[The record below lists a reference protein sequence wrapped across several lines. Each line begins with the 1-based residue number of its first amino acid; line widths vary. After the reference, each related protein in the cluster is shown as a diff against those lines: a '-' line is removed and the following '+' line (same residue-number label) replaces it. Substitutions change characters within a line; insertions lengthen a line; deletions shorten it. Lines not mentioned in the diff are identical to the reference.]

1 MSHTASDA
9 MIPLEPMRFPLH
21 GMRLI
26 EASAGT
32 GKTFTIAGLYL
43 RLLLGHGDAQVRHA
57 TPLRVDQI
65 LVVTFTEAA
74 TAELKGRIR
83 ARIHEARLA
92 FARHH
97 SDDPLL
103 QSFLDDIPDHAE
115 AASVLLQAERE
126 MDTMAVYTI
135 HGFCQRMLVQNAFE
149 SGSSFHHDFIT
160 DESRLKA
167 QVVADYW
174 RRQFYPLSVALA
186 AEVRNLWPT
195 PNGLLAQIGPYLSG
209 HALSLSVSAMEAS
222 LEQLHQDNLQR
233 IVEMKAQWRQYQS
246 DIDACIAESDVN
258 KRVYTKKFRPQWIE
272 QVSQWAEAETHS
284 YWVPEQLSRF
294 SQQVLYEK
302 TPTGTPPEHP
312 LFETIERFLATPVSI
327 EAPLKAHAIDTCRHL
342 LAKAKSEQQW
352 LSFDDLLSQ
361 LSSALDLDS
370 TGQLAQRIRTLYPIA
385 MIDEFQDTDP
395 LQYHIFSHIYAPHPA
410 CGLLM
415 IGDPKQAI
423 YAFRGA
429 DIFTYI
435 KARRQV
441 SSHFTLATNWRSGQ
455 SMIDAVNRL
464 FASSDS
470 PFLHDSDIPF
480 IQVAAPP
487 EAQQRQWQLHQQV
500 QPAMTYWWPDDIAPD
515 SVMTKGEYEQVM
527 ANATAAQIQTIL
539 QAAHAGEGSLCS
551 KNGQKTIQ
559 AGNIA
564 VLVRTGREGRLIKEA
579 LARQDIA
586 SVYLSNR
593 ESVFASDIA
602 VDIQRLLQAVLTPEQ
617 ERPLRAALASPLF
630 GLAIQDL
637 DALNSNESLWERVVQ
652 EFRQYRTIWSERGIL
667 PMLRA
672 VLYQRHLA
680 ERWLAL
686 KVGERLL
693 TDYLHIG
700 ELLQQAGAE
709 IESDHALLRWLTQSM
724 IDVTQGG
731 HPETSIQRLESEKNL
746 VQIVTIHKSKGLEY
760 DLVFLPFVMSF
771 REAKEARYYDEQQD
785 RIVLDITRREET
797 LAKAERER
805 LAEDLRLLYVALT
818 RSIYG
823 CYVGVA
829 PLKGRSGKGTSSA
842 HLSAIG
848 YLLQQGEPGDAGLLQ
863 QGIAS
868 QCDSEGHTVID
879 VPPSLPESPL
889 PRVDA
894 PQQTLTAQQK
904 QHPIERAWRMTSY
917 SNLVKQSGHHAFLD
931 ATQEEPGFDL
941 DSAGEAD
948 ESLFDPEEQTI
959 FTFPKGATAGTF
971 LHSLFEQIEFTE
983 APDSPANT
991 GVIQTLMASAALDE
1005 SWLPVLQQM
1014 LTHVLQTPL
1023 DGKKLRLGQVPAQQR
1038 LVEMEF
1044 LLPIDKLRSPLLN
1057 RILKRHDAL
1066 SAQAGEL
1073 NFAQVE
1079 GMLKGFID
1087 LVFEYQGRYYVL
1099 DWKSNHLGNQPED
1112 YRPARLD
1119 AAMVEHRY
1127 DFQYQIYTL
1136 ALHRFLASRLVDYT
1150 YEQHFG
1156 GVYYLFLRGMDGQ
1169 TSSGVFAHR
1178 PKCELITALDR
1189 FFAGEDDHMR
1199 ATQEGQMELDL

>member
-1 MSHTASDA
+1 MSHTTSDA

-43 RLLLGHGDAQVRHA
+43 RLLLGHGDAQNRHA

-103 QSFLDDIPDHAE
+103 QSLLDEIPAHTE
-115 AASVLLQAERE
+115 ADSILLQAERE

-149 SGSSFHHDFIT
+149 SGSRFHHEFIT

-174 RRQFYPLSVALA
+174 RRQFYPLSVELA
-186 AEVRNLWPT
+186 AEVRHLWPT
-195 PNGLLAQIGPYLSG
+195 PNALLAQIGSYLSG
-209 HALSLSVSAMEAS
+209 HPLSLSVSAMDAS
-222 LEQLHQDNLQR
+222 LAQLHQDNLQR
-233 IVEMKAQWRQYQS
+233 IVEMKTQWRRYQS
-246 DIDACIAESDVN
+246 EIDACIAESGVN
-258 KRVYTKKFRPQWIE
+258 RRVYTKKSRPQWIE
-272 QVSQWAEAETHS
+272 QVSQWAEAETDS
-284 YWVPEQLSRF
+284 YRVPEQLSRF

-312 LFETIERFLATPVSI
+312 LFEIIDDFLATPVSI
-327 EAPLKAHAIDTCRHL
+327 EAPLKAHAIETCRYL

-361 LSSALDLDS
+361 LSSALDLDTS
-370 TGQLAQRIRTLYPIA
+370 GLLAQRIRMLYPVA

-395 LQYHIFSHIYAPHPA
+395 LQYHIFSHIYASHPD

-441 SSHFTLATNWRSGQ
+441 RSHFTLATNWRSGQ

-470 PFLHDSDIPF
+470 PFLHDADIPF
-480 IQVAAPP
+480 IQVSAPP
-487 EAQQRQWQLHQQV
+487 EAQQRQWQLYQQV
-500 QPAMTYWWPDDIAPD
+500 QPAMTYWWPEDVEPD
-515 SVMTKGEYEQVM
+515 AVMTKGEYEQVM
-527 ANATAAQIQTIL
+527 ANATAAQIQMIL
-539 QAAHAGEGSLCS
+539 QAAQDGEGHLYT
-551 KNGQKTIQ
+551 KNGQKNIEP
-559 AGNIA
+559 GHIA

-630 GLAIQDL
+630 GLEIHDL
-637 DALNSNESLWERVVQ
+637 DALNRNESLWDWVVQ
-652 EFRQYRTIWSERGIL
+652 EFRHYRTIWSERGIL

-686 KVGERLL
+686 KGGERLL

-709 IESDHALLRWLTQSM
+709 IESDHGLLRWLTQSM
-724 IDVTQGG
+724 IDVAQGS

-771 REAKEARYYDEQQD
+771 REAKEARYYDETQD
-785 RIVLDITRREET
+785 RIVLDMTRKEEA
-797 LAKAERER
+797 LAKAEKER

-818 RSIYG
+818 RSVYG
-823 CYVGVA
+823 CYVGIA
-829 PLKGRSGKGTSSA
+829 SLKGRSGKGPSSA

-848 YLLQQGEPGDAGLLQ
+848 YLLQQGEPGDAGLLR
-863 QGIAS
+863 QGIAL
-868 QCDSEGHTVID
+868 QCDPDGHSVVD
-879 VPPSLPESPL
+879 VPPQLPESPL
-889 PRVDA
+889 SRVDA

-904 QHPIERAWRMTSY
+904 RHPIERAWRMTSY
-917 SNLVKQSGHHAFLD
+917 SNLVKQSGHGTFLD
-931 ATQEEPGFDL
+931 ATQEVPGFDL
-941 DSAGEAD
+941 DSAGEVD
-948 ESLFDPEEQTI
+948 EYLFDPEEQTI

-983 APDSPANT
+983 GSD
-991 GVIQTLMASAALDE
+991 SAANVTMIQNLMDSAAIAE
-1005 SWLPVLQQM
+1005 SWQPVLQQM

-1023 DGKKLRLGQVPAQQR
+1023 DGKKLRLGQIPAQQR

-1057 RILKRHDAL
+1057 RILKRYDAL

-1099 DWKSNHLGNQPED
+1099 DWKSNHLGNQVED
-1112 YRPARLD
+1112 YSPSRLN

-1178 PKCELITALDR
+1178 PKFALISALDR
-1189 FFAGEDDHMR
+1189 FFAGEDDNMR
-1199 ATQEGQMELDL
+1199 TTQEGQMELDL